1 VRALLSWGV
10 VWICALGFALLVDK
24 GVTHFSVPDYIW
36 LSVNLTL
43 FLYLLQRYVGQPM
56 AAFLNTR
63 GEGVAQELQNAQK
76 QVAEAEK
83 MREDVAR
90 RLDEVEGEM
99 RELKERAE
107 REGEA
112 EAARIAEQACEEE
125 ERFLRRVEEEIGR
138 REVETRTRLAED
150 AAELTAQL
158 ARELLQREMTDEDR
172 RRVLDRS
179 LVALSALRDKG

>member
-1 VRALLSWGV
+1 MRSLLSWGV

-43 FLYLLQRYVGQPM
+43 FLYLLQRYVGRPM
-56 AAFLNTR
+56 AAFLTTR

-76 QVAEAEK
+76 QLAEAEK
-83 MREDVAR
+83 MREDVAG
-90 RLDEVEGEM
+90 RLDEVEAEM

-112 EAARIAEQACEEE
+112 EAARIAEQAREEE
-125 ERFLRRVEEEIGR
+125 ERFLRRVEEEISR

-150 AAELTAQL
+150 TAELTAQL

-179 LVALSALRDKG
+179 LAAMNVLRAKE